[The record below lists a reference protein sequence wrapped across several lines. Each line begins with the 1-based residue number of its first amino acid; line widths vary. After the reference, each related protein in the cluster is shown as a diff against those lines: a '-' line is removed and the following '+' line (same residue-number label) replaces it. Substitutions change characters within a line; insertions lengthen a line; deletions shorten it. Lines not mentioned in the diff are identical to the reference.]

1 MAETTNI
8 IPAEQ
13 IKRLFVKIYSQH
25 HADILASMP
34 VLSTLVNAPQ
44 SLESGKLFRLPNIE
58 KCHKFLNKF
67 YGRIFTKFDNGE
79 DILSAAHLLGKKMG
93 GTFTTIYDF
102 CDLLGRKVAICNTK
116 AFLSLLNIPFDSG
129 RMESYLSNP
138 NRPNYYNFLNREPWD
153 DTFIQR
159 LAALYVSIAYYEYL
173 FLKPTLMPLE
183 NTFNALLEKE
193 DHPDDIANKYSQL
206 REYIIFFFKKLDVG
220 VELPDI
226 MDLIPEE
233 DYAWD
238 GTLLIPWRY
247 VTFKSGSLLIDHP
260 KFYSAGGS
268 KQAYKYKCHQAQA
281 AFNYIKKAFISKL
294 PPVIAKCERGIITE
308 IVNIGDIN
316 ICVTA
321 LETGVLPPKIKIKSS
336 RKVTVESAINYDE
349 FIRRRKAYKSIY
361 LDYLAEHLYH
371 DSTIY
376 FSKECRLNADGATTY
391 EDAFIFRLANN
402 ILLYENVLD
411 NRASVL
417 FTIDDSQAEK
427 CIEIIN
433 DYFSS
438 HLIVNK
444 REKIASDI
452 TQFLDSGIKDYKR
465 IYHTTLHEWE
475 TELLAYINGR

>member
-1 MAETTNI
+1 M
-8 IPAEQ
+8 IPQSTKTPAQQ
-13 IKRLFVKIYSQH
+13 IQSLFHKIFNQH
-25 HADILASMP
+25 QTDILTSMT
-34 VLSTLVNAPQ
+34 VLNTILNDPL
-44 SLESGKLFRLPNIE
+44 SLESGKLFRLPNIG
-58 KCHKFLNKF
+58 KYHKFLNKF
-67 YGRIFTKFDNGE
+67 YGRIFTKYDEN
-79 DILSAAHLLGKKMG
+79 DILAAADNFKSNKIKESFLAIYHTCNLLSPN
-93 GTFTTIYDF
+93 
-102 CDLLGRKVAICNTK
+102 VATCNAK
-116 AFLSLLNIPFDSG
+116 GFLSLLNIPFDDS
-129 RMESYLSNP
+129 RMELYLSTP
-138 NRPNYYNFLNREPWD
+138 NRPSYYNFLNSEPWD
-153 DTFIQR
+153 NTFIQR
-159 LAALYVSIAYYEYL
+159 LAAIYVSIAYYEYL

-183 NTFNALLEKE
+183 NTFKALLDKE
-193 DHPDDIANKYSQL
+193 DRPDDLANKYSQL
-206 REYIIFFFKKLDVG
+206 REYIIFFFKKLDLV

-226 MDLIPEE
+226 LNFIPEE

-238 GTLLIPWRY
+238 GTILIPWKY
-247 VTFKSGSLLIDHP
+247 VTFKNGGLLIDHP
-260 KFYSAGGS
+260 KLYSAGGS
-268 KQAYKYKCHQAQA
+268 KQAYKYKCNQAQA

-294 PPVIAKCERGIITE
+294 PPIIAKSQRGIITE
-308 IVNIGDIN
+308 IINIGDID

-336 RKVTVESAINYDE
+336 KKTTFGATINYDD
-349 FIRRRKAYKSIY
+349 FISRRKAYKSVY

-376 FSKECRLNADGATTY
+376 FSKECRVNSDNATTY

-417 FTIDDSQAEK
+417 FTIEDSQAEK
-427 CIEIIN
+427 CVEVIN

-465 IYHTTLHEWE
+465 IYHTTLYEWE

>member
-1 MAETTNI
+1 MAEATNI

-13 IKRLFVKIYSQH
+13 IKRLFVKIHSQH

-34 VLSTLVNAPQ
+34 VLSTLVNDPQ

-67 YGRIFTKFDNGE
+67 YGRIYTKYDKS
-79 DILSAAHLLGKKMG
+79 DILAANDLMGKKMG
-93 GTFTTIYDF
+93 GAFTTIYYT
-102 CDLLGRKVAICNTK
+102 CDLLSQNVAVCNAK
-116 AFLSLLNIPFDSG
+116 AFLSLLSIPFNNSG
-129 RMESYLSNP
+129 IESYLSHP
-138 NRPNYYNFLNREPWD
+138 NRPNYYNFLNSEPWS
-153 DTFIQR
+153 DTFIPR
-159 LAALYVSIAYYEYL
+159 LAAMYVSIAYYEYL

-193 DHPDDIANKYSQL
+193 DHPDDLANKYSQL
-206 REYIIFFFKKLDVG
+206 REYIIYFFKKLDIG

-226 MDLIPEE
+226 LDLIPEE
-233 DYAWD
+233 DYPWD
-238 GTLLIPWRY
+238 GTILIPWKY
-247 VTFKSGSLLIDHP
+247 VTFKNGGLLIDHP
-260 KFYSAGGS
+260 KFYTAGGS
-268 KQAYKYKCHQAQA
+268 KQAYKYKSNQAQA

-294 PPVIAKCERGIITE
+294 PPIIAKSQRGIITD
-308 IVNIGDIN
+308 IINIGDIE

-336 RKVTVESAINYDE
+336 QKTSFGSTINYDE
-349 FIRRRKAYKSIY
+349 FVRCRKAYKSVY

-427 CIEIIN
+427 CVEVIN

-452 TQFLDSGIKDYKR
+452 TLFLDSGIKDYKR
-465 IYHTTLHEWE
+465 IYHTTLCEWE
-475 TELLAYINGR
+475 TELLAYVDGR